1 MGVSTRWSGWVPT
14 NSPSRE
20 SDFSIKVRKLT
31 ITKALKNEH
40 EEEGASSIMFPGGWR
55 LTSDPSSGLLSR
67 RGHPTEE
74 SESRK
79 PNPRQSGEY
88 GHIAALNP
96 EKEEDK
102 RPRDPFTR
110 RIGAANTCKAL
121 NLKLFF
127 AASNVFNVG
136 SSVENGASVVIVF
149 IRALGILTTFPARFE
164 FGVYWTNL
172 GVLQESNHFY
182 EAGRNAIYR
191 EAKHTSHSPTTE
203 ESKDGPRNYLTCVAF
218 KKDIIRCTPDLIHD
232 GYSNEQ
238 RRKWRRGGYACGIET
253 GIEREAA
260 PFAKKR
266 RRHGIE
272 KRVPGTLNM
281 VRRRRVSV
289 RGSRESREKQGA
301 RREATGGDEKGIV
314 WERRD
319 LWRWPIREGTR
330 GKEERNVVR
339 RQKAQTG
346 GGAMRRHPAHCVHGP
361 DGEGGESGLERETR
375 GMSERISTG
384 ARRMGRGGKQR
395 TNTRDLYVEP
405 YASQDRHGLVDRHGG
420 RENSS
425 RTCRA
430 AHEGPGDAFGRL
442 PQYNKPNLAWAGYHR
457 QGNAKTHCAVG
468 VLEGQTMVPRNK
480 GQVFTALSRTKIA
493 FVRNLH
499 HGKLIGYMSVQELQ
513 LTQAYRIP
521 RTVTLVRHLVPGF
534 TIFLWLM
541 AFDRLRTLI

>member
-1 MGVSTRWSGWVPT
+1 MTGTRMNREVSSALNGKENGDGVGTRVVSK
-14 NSPSRE
+14 RE
-20 SDFSIKVRKLT
+20 SSERQRHLPRCGI
-31 ITKALKNEH
+31 
-40 EEEGASSIMFPGGWR
+40 GASGCVETAATRDRETRAGYAEH
-55 LTSDPSSGLLSR
+55 GA
-67 RGHPTEE
+67 
-74 SESRK
+74 K
-79 PNPRQSGEY
+79 AARQRSGEP
-88 GHIAALNP
+88 GV
-96 EKEEDK
+96 EGE
-102 RPRDPFTR
+102 TR
-110 RIGAANTCKAL
+110 SA
-121 NLKLFF
+121 
-127 AASNVFNVG
+127 
-136 SSVENGASVVIVF
+136 E
-149 IRALGILTTFPARFE
+149 
-164 FGVYWTNL
+164 
-172 GVLQESNHFY
+172 
-182 EAGRNAIYR
+182 
-191 EAKHTSHSPTTE
+191 
-203 ESKDGPRNYLTCVAF
+203 
-218 KKDIIRCTPDLIHD
+218 
-232 GYSNEQ
+232 
-238 RRKWRRGGYACGIET
+238 GGY
-253 GIEREAA
+253 R
-260 PFAKKR
+260 
-266 RRHGIE
+266 
-272 KRVPGTLNM
+272 
-281 VRRRRVSV
+281 
-289 RGSRESREKQGA
+289 
-301 RREATGGDEKGIV
+301 IV

-499 HGKLIGYMSVQELQ
+499 HGKLMCIE
-513 LTQAYRIP
+513 
-521 RTVTLVRHLVPGF
+521 
-534 TIFLWLM
+534 
-541 AFDRLRTLI
+541 